1 MIRHLK
7 IGAALVLAALAVPA
21 AAEGPRVIDG
31 DTIVHRGQTIRIMG
45 LDAPEV
51 HHRCPAEKA
60 LAERARARLE
70 QLLAEGFTVRE
81 HGRDRYSRVLAEV
94 FDARG
99 MNVASVLIED
109 GLARRYNGRGPRELW
124 C

>member
-7 IGAALVLAALAVPA
+7 IAAALLLALAMPA
-21 AAEGPRVIDG
+21 AADAVRVIDG

-45 LDAPEV
+45 LDAPEK
-51 HHRCPAEKA
+51 HHRCLEEKV

-70 QLLAEGFTVRE
+70 ELLADGFRVE
-81 HGRDRYSRVLAEV
+81 AHGHDRYGRVRAVV

-99 MNVASVLIED
+99 MNVANVLIVE

>member
-1 MIRHLK
+1 MIRRLR
-7 IGAALVLAALAVPA
+7 IAAALVLALAAPA
-21 AAEGPRVIDG
+21 AAETLRVIDG
-31 DTIVHRGQTIRIMG
+31 DTIVHAGKTIRIMG

-60 LAERARARLE
+60 LAERARLR
-70 QLLAEGFTVRE
+70 LAELLTDGFTVQE
-81 HGRDRYSRVLAEV
+81 HGRDRYGRVLAEV

-99 MNVASVLIED
+99 MNVASVLIQE

>member
-7 IGAALVLAALAVPA
+7 IAAALVLALAAPA
-21 AAEGPRVIDG
+21 AADSVRVIDG

-60 LAERARARLE
+60 LAERARARLAE
-70 QLLAEGFTVRE
+70 LLLDGFRVE
-81 HGRDRYSRVLAEV
+81 AHGRDRYGRVLAVV

-99 MNVASVLIED
+99 MNVANVLIVE

>member
-1 MIRHLK
+1 MIRHMR
-7 IGAALVLAALAVPA
+7 IIAALLLALAAPA
-21 AAEGPRVIDG
+21 AADAVRVIDG

-51 HHRCPAEKA
+51 HHRCPEERA

-70 QLLAEGFTVRE
+70 QLLADGFTVQA
-81 HGRDRYSRVLAEV
+81 HGRDRYGRVLAVV
-94 FDARG
+94 FDSRG
-99 MNVASVLIED
+99 MDVASVLIAE
-109 GLARRYNGRGPRELW
+109 GLARRYNGRGQRELW

>member
-1 MIRHLK
+1 MIRKLK
-7 IGAALVLAALAVPA
+7 IAAALLLALMVPA
-21 AAEGPRVIDG
+21 AAEAVRVIDG
-31 DTIVHRGQTIRIMG
+31 DTIVHQGQTIRIMG

-51 HHRCPAEKA
+51 HHRCPAEKE
-60 LAERARARLE
+60 LAERARARLAE
-70 QLLAEGFTVRE
+70 LLADGFTVER
-81 HGRDRYSRVLAEV
+81 HGHDRYGRVLAVV

-99 MNVASVLIED
+99 MNVAHVLIQE

>member
-7 IGAALVLAALAVPA
+7 IAAALVLALAMPA
-21 AAEGPRVIDG
+21 AAEAVRVIDG

-51 HHRCPAEKA
+51 HHRCPAEQA
-60 LAERARARLE
+60 LAERARARLAE
-70 QLLAEGFTVRE
+70 LLASGFTVER
-81 HGRDRYSRVLAEV
+81 HGHDRYGRVLAVV

-99 MNVASVLIED
+99 MNVANVLIQE

>member
-1 MIRHLK
+1 
-7 IGAALVLAALAVPA
+7 
-21 AAEGPRVIDG
+21 
-31 DTIVHRGQTIRIMG
+31 VHQGQTIRIMG

-51 HHRCPAEKA
+51 HHRCEAERA
-60 LAERARARLE
+60 LAERARARLA
-70 QLLAEGFTVRE
+70 QLLADGFTVRE
-81 HGRDRYSRVLAEV
+81 HGRDRYNRVLAEV

-99 MNVASVLIED
+99 LNVASVLIAE

>member
-1 MIRHLK
+1 
-7 IGAALVLAALAVPA
+7 
-21 AAEGPRVIDG
+21 
-31 DTIVHRGQTIRIMG
+31 VHQGQTIRIMG

-51 HHRCPAEKA
+51 HHRCPEEKA
-60 LAERARARLE
+60 LAERARARLA
-70 QLLAEGFTVRE
+70 QLLADGFTVRE
-81 HGRDRYSRVLAEV
+81 HGRDRYNRVLAEV

-99 MNVASVLIED
+99 LNVASVMIQE

>member
-7 IGAALVLAALAVPA
+7 FVAALKLALAAPD
-21 AAEGPRVIDG
+21 AAEGPREIDG
-31 DTIVHRGQTIRIMG
+31 DTIVHHGKTIRIMG

-51 HHRCPAEKA
+51 HPRCPEEAR
-60 LAERARARLE
+60 LAERARLRLVD
-70 QLLAEGFTVRE
+70 LLAGGFTVRE
-81 HGRDRYSRVLAEV
+81 HGRDRYNRVLAEV

-99 MNVASVLIED
+99 MNVASLLIAE

>member
-7 IGAALVLAALAVPA
+7 IAAALVLALAMPA

-51 HHRCPAEKA
+51 HHRCPAEKE
-60 LAERARARLE
+60 LAERARARLAE
-70 QLLAEGFTVRE
+70 LLADGFRVE
-81 HGRDRYSRVLAEV
+81 AHGRDRYGRVLAVV

-99 MNVASVLIED
+99 MNVAHVLIQE

>member
-7 IGAALVLAALAVPA
+7 IAAALVLALAMPA
-21 AAEGPRVIDG
+21 AAEAVRVIDG

-51 HHRCPAEKA
+51 HPRCPAEKA

-70 QLLAEGFTVRE
+70 ELLANGFMVQA
-81 HGRDRYSRVLAEV
+81 HGRDRYNRVLAV
-94 FDARG
+94 VRTARG
-99 MNVASVLIED
+99 LDVANVLISE
-109 GLARRYNGRGPRELW
+109 GLARRYDGRGPRDPW

>member
-1 MIRHLK
+1 MIRQLK
-7 IGAALVLAALAVPA
+7 IAAALVLALAAPA
-21 AAEGPRVIDG
+21 AADAVRVIDG

-60 LAERARARLE
+60 LAERARARLA
-70 QLLAEGFTVRE
+70 QLLAQGFTMQA
-81 HGRDRYSRVLAEV
+81 HGRDRYGRVLAVV

-99 MNVASVLIED
+99 LNVASVMIQE

>member
-1 MIRHLK
+1 MISHLK
-7 IGAALVLAALAVPA
+7 IVAALVLALAAPA

-31 DTIVHRGQTIRIMG
+31 DTIVHQGQTIRIMG

-51 HHRCPAEKA
+51 HPRCPAEA
-60 LAERARARLE
+60 VLAERARLRLVD
-70 QLLAEGFTVRE
+70 LLADGFTVRE
-81 HGRDRYSRVLAEV
+81 HGRDRYNRVLAEV

-99 MNVASVLIED
+99 MNVASVLIQE

>member
-7 IGAALVLAALAVPA
+7 IAAALLLALAMPA
-21 AAEGPRVIDG
+21 AADSVRVIDG
-31 DTIVHRGQTIRIMG
+31 DTIVHRGETIRIMG

-51 HHRCPAEKA
+51 HHRCPAEKE
-60 LAERARARLE
+60 LAERARARLAE
-70 QLLAEGFTVRE
+70 LLLDGFRVE
-81 HGRDRYSRVLAEV
+81 AHGRDRYGRVLAVV

-99 MNVASVLIED
+99 MNVANVLIQE

>member
-7 IGAALVLAALAVPA
+7 IVAALLLALAAPA
-21 AAEGPRVIDG
+21 AADAVRVIDG

-60 LAERARARLE
+60 LAERARARLA
-70 QLLAEGFTVRE
+70 QLLADGFTVRE
-81 HGRDRYSRVLAEV
+81 QGSDRYGRVLA
-94 FDARG
+94 
-99 MNVASVLIED
+99 
-109 GLARRYNGRGPRELW
+109 
-124 C
+124 

>member
-7 IGAALVLAALAVPA
+7 IAAALVLALAAPA
-21 AAEGPRVIDG
+21 AADAVRVIDG

-51 HHRCPAEKA
+51 HHRCPAEKL
-60 LAERARARLE
+60 LAERARARLAE
-70 QLLAEGFTVRE
+70 LLADGLTMET
-81 HGRDRYSRVLAEV
+81 HGRDRYGRVLAV
-94 FDARG
+94 VLDARG
-99 MNVASVLIED
+99 VNVANVLIIE

>member
-7 IGAALVLAALAVPA
+7 IVVALVLALAAPA

-51 HHRCPAEKA
+51 HHRCTAEKL
-60 LAERARARLE
+60 LAERARLRLE
-70 QLLAEGFTVRE
+70 ELLAGGFTVRE
-81 HGRDRYSRVLAEV
+81 HGRDRYKRVLAEV

-99 MNVASVLIED
+99 MNVASVLIQE

>member
-7 IGAALVLAALAVPA
+7 IVAALVLALATPA

-45 LDAPEV
+45 LDAPV
-51 HHRCPAEKA
+51 VNHRCPAEKA
-60 LAERARARLE
+60 LAERARARLAH
-70 QLLAEGFTVRE
+70 LLAEGFTVRE
-81 HGRDRYSRVLAEV
+81 HGRDRYGRVLAEV
-94 FDARG
+94 HDARG
-99 MNVASVLIED
+99 LNVASVLIQE

>member
-1 MIRHLK
+1 MISHLK
-7 IGAALVLAALAVPA
+7 IVAALVLALAAPA

-51 HHRCPAEKA
+51 HHRCEAERA
-60 LAERARARLE
+60 LAERARARLA
-70 QLLAEGFTVRE
+70 QLLADGFTVRE
-81 HGRDRYSRVLAEV
+81 HGRDRYNRVLAEV

-99 MNVASVLIED
+99 LNVASVLIAE

>member
-1 MIRHLK
+1 MISHLK
-7 IGAALVLAALAVPA
+7 IVAALVLALAAPA

-31 DTIVHRGQTIRIMG
+31 DTIVHQGQTIRIMG

-51 HHRCPAEKA
+51 HHRCEAERA
-60 LAERARARLE
+60 LAERARARLA
-70 QLLAEGFTVRE
+70 QLLADGFTVRE
-81 HGRDRYSRVLAEV
+81 HGRDRYNRVLAEV

-99 MNVASVLIED
+99 LNVASVLIAE